1 MTSLAEDSDRTPAT
15 RFKRI
20 VVFAN
25 PTSGGGKAIKLLPQ
39 IEELLRSRRLSVE
52 LFLSSSASDLEPQVQ
67 REIDLGA
74 DLLVSAGGDGTLH
87 SVVNAAFGKGVAY
100 GVIPAGGGND
110 FARALGLPSEPIAAF
125 DLALAGRLKFVDL
138 VRVRNA
144 SGQARLYLGGGGV
157 GLDSDTAQLAS
168 QRMRRWPG
176 RLRYIA
182 AAIRAFSTYAPRL
195 VRVLADNSEIEI
207 PWQTA
212 VIASVL
218 NTPTFGAGIRLLP
231 EARIDDG
238 LLDVAIL
245 EVLHVSELLRVLP
258 RLASTGSL
266 TLPGLRTFRA
276 RKLRIETDPPVL
288 FQGDG
293 ELLGHTPVEIEVLP
307 GTARFLVPK

>member
-1 MTSLAEDSDRTPAT
+1 
-15 RFKRI
+15 
-20 VVFAN
+20 
-25 PTSGGGKAIKLLPQ
+25 
-39 IEELLRSRRLSVE
+39 
-52 LFLSSSASDLEPQVQ
+52 
-67 REIDLGA
+67 
-74 DLLVSAGGDGTLH
+74 
-87 SVVNAAFGKGVAY
+87 
-100 GVIPAGGGND
+100 
-110 FARALGLPSEPIAAF
+110 
-125 DLALAGRLKFVDL
+125 
-138 VRVRNA
+138 
-144 SGQARLYLGGGGV
+144 
-157 GLDSDTAQLAS
+157 
-168 QRMRRWPG
+168 MRRWPG